1 MSNKKI
7 KRTENDFKLDN
18 REQRSAKR
26 SVSIS
31 SSHEVK
37 KKKKS
42 GSTSKRYKA
51 NLTCVICDGDAHGN

>member
-1 MSNKKI
+1 MSNKNI
-7 KRTENDFKLDN
+7 ERIVNIFEGDN
-18 REQRSAKR
+18 HEEPSGKR

-37 KKKKS
+37 KKKS

-51 NLTCVICDGDAHGN
+51 LLTCVICDGDAHGN